1 MAASSI
7 VSSIQNVKSLY
18 IPIISSFINE
28 EFVKHS
34 FNIKNIATID
44 RVDFVFNNA
53 KGRREAFVHI
63 LSWQEN
69 KDSVKM
75 KNALVK
81 KNNYKFYF
89 HEENKTMFWPILIN
103 KNPLPADSPNRV
115 SNNIY
120 TIEERVNTLNQHL
133 NALQSIALNH
143 SAILQEMNVEDNE
156 SNKRQRSNNSEF
168 NNTFIPSVPIPT
180 IMRQNAYVISSV

>member
-1 MAASSI
+1 MASSSI
-7 VSSIQNVKSLY
+7 VSSHVNSLY

-34 FNIKNIATID
+34 FDVKNIATIE

-63 LSWQEN
+63 LTWKDG
-69 KDSVKM
+69 KDSTKM
-75 KNALVK
+75 KNALIK

-89 HEENKTMFWPILIN
+89 HQDNKSMFWPILIN
-103 KNPLPADSPNRV
+103 KNPLSVDSPNRV
-115 SNNIY
+115 STNNY
-120 TIEERVNTLNQHL
+120 TIEQRVNTMTQHL

-143 SAILQEMNVEDNE
+143 SAMLQEMNMEGNT
-156 SNKRQRSNNSEF
+156 SNKRQRSNNQEY
-168 NNTFIPSVPIPT
+168 NNNFIPRIPQ
-180 IMRQNAYVISSV
+180 IVRQNASRDLVI

>member
-1 MAASSI
+1 MALSSI
-7 VSSIQNVKSLY
+7 VSSNQNVKSLY

-28 EFVKHS
+28 DFVKHS

-63 LSWQEN
+63 LSWREN
-69 KDSVKM
+69 KDSKNM
-75 KNALVK
+75 RNALIK

-103 KNPLPADSPNRV
+103 KNPLDANSPNRV
-115 SNNIY
+115 SNNSY
-120 TIEERVNTLNQHL
+120 TIEERVNSMNEHL
-133 NALQSIALNH
+133 NALQSIALSH
-143 SAILQEMNVEDNE
+143 SAMLHTMNVEDNQ
-156 SNKRQRSNNSEF
+156 SNKRQRSNEQENNSSIPVITRQHGS
-168 NNTFIPSVPIPT
+168 NNLIK
-180 IMRQNAYVISSV
+180 